1 LLVLD
6 ELESVV
12 EPSELLEL
20 FDEVLSV
27 PDCALVSVV
36 AVLAKPVPHAIPPA
50 RIPIVAI
57 PETNADVVLIVVCP
71 FRYQANFSA

>member
-1 LLVLD
+1 LELEPELLLLD
-6 ELESVV
+6 EFELFED
-12 EPSELLEL
+12 ELLL
-20 FDEVLSV
+20 